1 MLETGTRQAI
11 STTNTQPHQ
20 PIPIAEDQFLQITI
34 GQLLAEES
42 AANNAN
48 EQLEQQIQCWVL
60 SAVFK
65 CFKCLGFKCQQQ
77 PAFLQLPSNDARS
90 EPKTST
96 ELQLWG
102 WLFRR
107 KKILKLPFIFQI
119 NVLFCV
125 CLLYLQD

>member
-65 CFKCLGFKCQQQ
+65 CFKCQQQ
-77 PAFLQLPSNDARS
+77 PTFLQLPSNDARS
-90 EPKTST
+90 EPKNST

-102 WLFRR
+102 WLFRW
-107 KKILKLPFIFQI
+107 KKILKFPFI
-119 NVLFCV
+119 L
-125 CLLYLQD
+125 